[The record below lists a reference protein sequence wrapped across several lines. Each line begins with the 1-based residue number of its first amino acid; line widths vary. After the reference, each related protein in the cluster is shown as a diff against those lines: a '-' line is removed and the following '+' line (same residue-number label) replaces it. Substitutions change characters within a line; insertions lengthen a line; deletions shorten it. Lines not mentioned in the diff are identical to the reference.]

1 MSVDQLVCANCKQP
15 LPATDAKTE
24 VRMPCA
30 RCGATVRIYTETIF
44 ESARAL
50 DSVLGLV
57 KRPSLPSAKKLR
69 SESFVGYEYSQ
80 DRQKLVH
87 KLRVFDRDTDE
98 YVERV
103 TDIETGQVIH
113 ECVEPFSNMWGTAA
127 PRKSIDACL
136 SQRLRRISNLL
147 PAYLIHAIFWHRN
160 ANNYLLKAPFY
171 LGLAHCL
178 SIYRLTPIKW
188 SKPT

>member
-1 MSVDQLVCANCKQP
+1 
-15 LPATDAKTE
+15 
-24 VRMPCA
+24 MPCA

-87 KLRVFDRDTDE
+87 KLRMLDRDTDE

-103 TDIETGQVIH
+103 TDIETGKVIH
-113 ECVEPFSNMWGTAA
+113 ECVEPFSQHVGHGSA
-127 PRKSIDACL
+127 KKK
-136 SQRLRRISNLL
+136 
-147 PAYLIHAIFWHRN
+147 H
-160 ANNYLLKAPFY
+160 
-171 LGLAHCL
+171 
-178 SIYRLTPIKW
+178 
-188 SKPT
+188 